1 MRSERKR
8 PASACVL
15 TFSFRNAA
23 ALKVGSTVS
32 SKQYSSLFD
41 ACLNIVLLNPP
52 PQDPCLAGACR
63 VLWLLVLR
71 VGLNVCV
78 LPFIATRD
86 IQKHV
91 LHTNKKKERRRKKKE
106 KKKKT
111 KPTTNPTHA
120 HMHTHTTHHTCTR
133 LHNRPVLVA
142 QGKKVSTCG
151 ALSGIHHRS
160 RHDIGAAGRYNQGQ
174 ASREKQAT

>member
-41 ACLNIVLLNPP
+41 ACLNIVLFNPP

-106 KKKKT
+106 KKKKQNQQQT
-111 KPTTNPTHA
+111 P
-120 HMHTHTTHHTCTR
+120 HMHTCTHTPHTTHAQDYTIALCW
-133 LHNRPVLVA
+133 LHRGRRFLLVA
-142 QGKKVSTCG
+142 
-151 ALSGIHHRS
+151 L
-160 RHDIGAAGRYNQGQ
+160 
-174 ASREKQAT
+174 